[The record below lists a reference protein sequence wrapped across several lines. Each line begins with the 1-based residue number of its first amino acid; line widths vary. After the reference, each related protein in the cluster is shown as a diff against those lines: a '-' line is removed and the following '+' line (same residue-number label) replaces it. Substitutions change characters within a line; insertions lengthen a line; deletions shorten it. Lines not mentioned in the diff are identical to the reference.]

1 VSEDFIKGFDDF
13 RKWFEESK
21 RGTMVNTA
29 ILEQF
34 NRQIEQFNA
43 QAKASWDQLLKLIQA
58 LYLDAVQKT
67 IETNVKGGP
76 NYKSIINLN
85 GDQKNEFPNPAP
97 NVDDIYWTRHNQL
110 VNETIFSQKEILM
123 KVIETVGA
131 MIQKVVNPLK

>member
-13 RKWFEESK
+13 RKWFEESN